1 MFRWARWARCLPWK
15 LHDWRARMSIGKDS
29 WSYLRLLGHWLSTRM
44 APTIQRISTMVYC
57 WDSRERWRK
66 RSCTFYARASWAV
79 NSIKRRKGNCDFH
92 SPLDSVTTRMV
103 ILSLTPTKKCAAPYP
118 WYFARF
124 EKQAVP
130 LPWYRTSPSVHCVF
144 PSAPTAE
151 LGTASW
157 YGVVLLTR
165 VCCVCSR
172 THLMP
177 ACMSLVATSII
188 NKSARPARFRKNACG
203 PHARLAR
210 PTETA
215 SRRIHQL
222 GRIPGKWQALG
233 KEPHE
238 WGSNDAERP
247 GSRRLGFA

>member
-1 MFRWARWARCLPWK
+1 
-15 LHDWRARMSIGKDS
+15 
-29 WSYLRLLGHWLSTRM
+29 M

-103 ILSLTPTKKCAAPYP
+103 ILSLTPTKKCAAQYP
-118 WYFARF
+118 WHFACF

-130 LPWYRTSPSVHCVF
+130 LPWCRTSPSVHCVF

-188 NKSARPARFRKNACG
+188 SKS
-203 PHARLAR
+203 
-210 PTETA
+210 

-247 GSRRLGFA
+247 GSRRLGFAAGVAFVRQLWPRNHRPLHRQRRHLSDLPLQPTTS